1 MTENEDN
8 AMNVYDPLLRSLLIK
23 DRRAELERLETRSI
37 GLRTGRDRRFTKYMT
52 TAHTST
58 TKEKVR

>member
-8 AMNVYDPLLRSLLIK
+8 AMNVHDPLLRSLLIK

-37 GLRTGRDRRFTKYMT
+37 GFRPSRGRRFTNYTT
-52 TAHTST
+52 TAHTPT
-58 TKEKVR
+58 TKERAR

>member
-23 DRRAELERLETRSI
+23 DRGAELERLETRSI
-37 GLRTGRDRRFTKYMT
+37 GLRPGRDRRFTNYMT
-52 TAHTST
+52 TAHTPT